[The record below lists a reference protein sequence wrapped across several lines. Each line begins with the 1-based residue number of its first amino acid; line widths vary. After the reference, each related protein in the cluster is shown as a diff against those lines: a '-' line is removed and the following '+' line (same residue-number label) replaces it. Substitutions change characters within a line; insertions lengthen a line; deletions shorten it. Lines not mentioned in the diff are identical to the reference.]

1 MVQKYIYN
9 LRLSLRYEQIKNYVN
24 YISYTVSQSEIFLSK
39 TEQEDNK
46 ERLAYNKLKCQGKK
60 LNSSILS

>member
-9 LRLSLRYEQIKNYVN
+9 LRLSLRYEQTKNYVN

-46 ERLAYNKLKCQGKK
+46 ERLAYNKLKCQEKK